1 MNTIMRAA
9 MPTAAF
15 GLLFLALR
23 RSNRQQGRINGALSR
38 AVLTQAESDLAIRAT
53 LQDMAAEMD
62 RQVAAQWQR
71 IGTIAKVTAEIS
83 GEVYGGQRGI
93 VEAPSKD
100 VEAPEEAVTADA

>member
-9 MPTAAF
+9 VPTAAF

-53 LQDMAAEMD
+53 IQDMAAEMD

-71 IGTIAKVTAEIS
+71 IGTISAVTAELS
-83 GEVYGGQRGI
+83 GAVYSLREA
-93 VEAPSKD
+93 VEEPS
-100 VEAPEEAVTADA
+100 EAVTADA